1 MADTINTIVVANPE
15 NPDAKP
21 DTAAKID
28 ITSNA
33 VNMNLAELDTTDAY
47 TFRFWGKILSDD
59 TSATK
64 TAKLIFGDMTEI
76 ETFTFTTEWQMFE
89 CSFLA
94 DAETETFMQFPT
106 GTYIMWHSKM
116 EHGTNATQ
124 YSESPLDFKI
134 VTSGTIDVLSDRIEL
149 KVQKEDIIA
158 SINLVAQ
165 QDDPKHPGS
174 GVAIKANLINI
185 NGVTSI
191 NDKFK
196 VNLDGS
202 METIAGKIGGW
213 DIDEHEI
220 GKVYTSGDSRYSM
233 FLNSDTHRIGS
244 WEVNYSDKTQRETIL
259 SQGGIECDFTQNN
272 QNDDLIDWVK
282 IAIGQRTAFMMDE
295 SITSGIGLSEY
306 NINDDWKEAV
316 ICADR
321 FYFGYNAGGEPEN
334 KKGCTLAWNWSGK
347 QTRGLYLNSGAY
359 DSTSQSYKEYTI
371 HIGNNGVKLDS
382 EDASRALYLTSGK
395 YIRASNVTATELGYL
410 SGLTKNVETG
420 KQDTLTTE
428 VVPITLTTSINP
440 GATQTLSVAYPSGV
454 NLSKMVGI
462 VGFNTGGTE
471 LTVIKAYWDN
481 GGLHMMVRN
490 VASTAV
496 IPSGTSLTIIHK

>member
-1 MADTINTIVVANPE
+1 MADTISTVVVANPE
-15 NPDAKP
+15 NPDAKS

-28 ITSNA
+28 IQSNVA
-33 VNMNLAELDTTDAY
+33 NMNLAELDTADAY
-47 TFRFWGKILSDD
+47 TFRFWGKILSED

-64 TAKLIFGDMTEI
+64 TTKLIFSNMVEV

-149 KVQKEDIIA
+149 KVQKDKIIS
-158 SINLVAQ
+158 SINMSPEEITINAQ
-165 QDDPKHPGS
+165 R
-174 GVAIKANLINI
+174 INI

-213 DIDEHEI
+213 DINNTTLYNT
-220 GKVYTSGDSRYSM
+220 YTASNKDYTIKLDSNDHIIASIEETKTGTTVTNTRSTELSLGGILAY
-233 FLNSDTHRIGS
+233 NG
-244 WEVNYSDKTQRETIL
+244 NKTQN
-259 SQGGIECDFTQNN
+259 TQITLGRQTSFMQSNN
-272 QNDDLIDWVK
+272 
-282 IAIGQRTAFMMDE
+282 IAT
-295 SITSGIGLSEY
+295 GIGISY
-306 NINDDWKEAV
+306 GGNTPIDQSDVV
-316 ICADR
+316 ISVDR
-321 FYFGYNAGGEPEN
+321 FIFSHSEGQDETA
-334 KKGCTLAWNWSGK
+334 KACMLAWNWSGK

-371 HIGNNGVKLDS
+371 HIGSNGVKLDS

-440 GATQTLSVAYPSGV
+440 GATQTLSVSYPSGV

-471 LTVIKAYWDN
+471 LTVINTYWDN

-496 IPSGTSLTIIHK
+496 TPSGTSLTIIHK